1 MEMKRFLFL
10 FIALTTLVGC
20 NKEEFDG
27 YDNPFISIATE
38 TGASSITILSN
49 VNNINTYIVSVSSRP
64 FEEPLTV
71 NYQITVGSGL
81 EEGVDYEFVTT
92 GNSLV
97 FEPGVYDMPIRI
109 RWISH
114 PVDESKDNTLTIT
127 LTGNNQDFTLGFP
140 GKSGYRKSLVIE
152 KKN

>member
-1 MEMKRFLFL
+1 MEMKRILFL
-10 FIALTTLVGC
+10 CMALATLASC
-20 NKEEFDG
+20 SKEEFDG

-64 FEEPLTV
+64 LATPLTV
-71 NYQITVGSGL
+71 NYQVTVGDGL
-81 EEGVDYEFVTT
+81 EEGVDYELVTT

-114 PVDESKDNTLTIT
+114 PVDERKNNTLTIT
-127 LTGNNQDFTLGFP
+127 LTANSQDLALGFP

>member
-1 MEMKRFLFL
+1 MKRILFL
-10 FIALTTLVGC
+10 CLVLATLVSC

-27 YDNPFISIATE
+27 YDNPFVSIATE
-38 TGASSITILSN
+38 TGASSITVLSN
-49 VNNINTYIVSVSSRP
+49 VNNINTYMVLVSSRP
-64 FEEPLTV
+64 LETPLTV
-71 NYQITVGSGL
+71 NYQITVGDGL
-81 EEGVDYEFVTT
+81 EEGVDYELVTT

-97 FEPGVYDMPIRI
+97 FEPGVYDMPVRI
-109 RWISH
+109 RWMSH

-127 LTGNNQDFTLGFP
+127 LTSNSKDFTLGLP